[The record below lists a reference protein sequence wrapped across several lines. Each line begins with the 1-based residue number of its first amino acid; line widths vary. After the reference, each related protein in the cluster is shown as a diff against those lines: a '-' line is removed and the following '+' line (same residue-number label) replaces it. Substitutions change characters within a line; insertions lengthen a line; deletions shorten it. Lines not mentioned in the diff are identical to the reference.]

1 MPTIASGTNK
11 SVVIKKQ
18 SAQGTIAPPT
28 GPFGQLLRRTQSTL
42 DKKKATYGS
51 KEIRPSQQRSD
62 MRHGVVSVDGT
73 ISGELSV
80 GTYQAFTESILR
92 QVSQAPVTYTPA
104 ANDVV
109 AAATGGST
117 GTFTLT
123 AGNFLTGNLMK
134 VGKVIRCTG
143 FTTTA
148 TANNAK
154 NFIITALT
162 TNGKVMTV
170 STLDGS
176 AVVAKT
182 ETAAVTFTE
191 VGRSC
196 QIPVTGQT
204 RDYYTIEHYFS
215 DLSPVLSERFVD
227 CVPSQMDVKLPA
239 TGMATVDFNIMGL
252 DMVTGA
258 AQYFTT
264 PLAASTGSNLAAVN
278 GLVFLAGQA
287 IGLITGMNF
296 SVKGGHTTI
305 GGVVG
310 SNKEPDIFPGSIDV
324 DGQLTILFTDAT
336 TRDYFLNET
345 EVSLFCVFTTTNA
358 ANADFI
364 AYSMPRVK
372 MGGASKDD
380 GDGKGLVMT
389 MPFTAL
395 ENVAGGNNT
404 PTAASTIVI
413 QDSAFV

>member
-1 MPTIASGTNK
+1 MPVIASGTNK
-11 SVVIKKQ
+11 QVLFKKQ
-18 SAQGTIAPPT
+18 ASQGVIAPPT
-28 GPFGQLLRRTQSTL
+28 GPVGQLLRRTQSTL
-42 DKKKATYGS
+42 DMKKANYAS

-92 QVSQAPVTYTPA
+92 QAAQAPVTLTTA
-104 ANDVV
+104 VNDVV
-109 AAATGGST
+109 AAPTTGT
-117 GTFTLT
+117 MGTFTLT
-123 AGNFLTGNLMK
+123 AGNFVTGNQFK
-134 VGKVIRCTG
+134 IGKVIRATG
-143 FTTTA
+143 FTTTG
-148 TANNAK
+148 TNNNAK
-154 NFIITALT
+154 NLIITNLT

-176 AVVAKT
+176 AIAAKT

-196 QIPVTGQT
+196 LIPASGQT
-204 RDYYTIEHYFS
+204 RDYYTIEHWFS
-215 DLSPVLSERFVD
+215 DIGQSERFVD
-227 CVPSQMDVKLPA
+227 CVPTQMDVKLPA
-239 TGMATVDFNIMGL
+239 SGMATIDFNMMGL
-252 DMVTGA
+252 EMQVGTSVH
-258 AQYFTT
+258 F
-264 PLAASTGSNLAAVN
+264 ASANPATNGSNLAAVN
-278 GLVFLAGQA
+278 GLIFMGGNPVA
-287 IGLITGMNF
+287 LITGMNF

-310 SNKEPDIFPGSIDV
+310 SNKEPDIFPGTLDV
-324 DGQLTILFTDAT
+324 DGQLTVLFIDAVA
-336 TRDYFLNET
+336 RDYFRNET
-345 EVSLFCVFTTTNA
+345 EVSLFCVFTTGNTPTS
-358 ANADFI
+358 DFI

-372 MGGASKDD
+372 LGGASKDD

-395 ENVAGGNNT
+395 ENVAGGSGQ